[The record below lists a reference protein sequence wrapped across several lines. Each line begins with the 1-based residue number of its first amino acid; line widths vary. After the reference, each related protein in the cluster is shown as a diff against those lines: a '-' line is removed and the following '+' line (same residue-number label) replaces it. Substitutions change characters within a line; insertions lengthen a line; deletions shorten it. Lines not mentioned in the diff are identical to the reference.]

1 MNALRSKIENLSKA
15 RAGFTIIELMIVV
28 MILVILTS
36 FAMPLLFKYRAQT
49 IQSEA
54 RVLMSGVYT
63 SQIAY
68 YGENSIFS
76 ADPSIL
82 NFDPVED
89 TKFYKDWYIFT
100 YPIGVNDHF
109 IATCSTN
116 LDTDDFR
123 DVWELTDAERNPT
136 NLFNDLND
144 TGP

>member
-1 MNALRSKIENLSKA
+1 MKALKSKIVNLSKA
-15 RAGFTIIELMIVV
+15 GAGFTLIELMIVV

-76 ADPSIL
+76 SDPNIL
-82 NFDPVED
+82 NFDPVRD
-89 TKFYKDWYIFT
+89 TKFYKEWYIFT
-100 YPIGVNDHF
+100 YPIDVNDHF

-116 LDTDDFR
+116 LDTDAFR
-123 DVWELTDAERNPT
+123 DVWELTDAERNPL